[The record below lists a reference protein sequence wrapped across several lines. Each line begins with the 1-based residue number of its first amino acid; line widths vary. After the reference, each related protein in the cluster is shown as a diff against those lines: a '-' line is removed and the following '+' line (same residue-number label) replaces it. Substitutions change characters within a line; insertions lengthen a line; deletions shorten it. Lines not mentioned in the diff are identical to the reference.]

1 MKTWEKIALGTIG
14 GGVLIG
20 GTVYL
25 LRLNQTAVKM
35 ETMPTVMVHKL
46 DLTGLTIRIDVTL
59 KNPTRT
65 AFKIKFPFV
74 KLAYK
79 GTSIGSSQVV
89 DKDITIPSFGQA
101 VVQAIMVSVPLLSV
115 FSFSGGLIKAI
126 EAGETAK
133 LNVVILT
140 TIDLGWKKVPFSKT
154 DTVTLSKAKG

>member
-25 LRLNQTAVKM
+25 LRLNQTAVQL
-35 ETMPTVMVHKL
+35 ETMPTVSVHKL

-65 AFKIKFPFV
+65 GFKIKFPFV

-89 DKDITIPSFGQA
+89 DTEITIPSFGQA
-101 VVQAIMVSVPLLSV
+101 VVQGIMVRIPLLSI

-126 EAGETAK
+126 EAGEAVQ

>member
-1 MKTWEKIALGTIG
+1 
-14 GGVLIG
+14 
-20 GTVYL
+20 
-25 LRLNQTAVKM
+25 
-35 ETMPTVMVHKL
+35 MPTVMVHKL

-101 VVQAIMVSVPLLSV
+101 VVQAIMVRVPLLSV

-126 EAGETAK
+126 EAGEAVK

-140 TIDLGWKKVPFSKT
+140 TIDLAWKKVPFSKT
-154 DTVTLSKAKG
+154 DTITLSKAKG